1 MWIDLLKDEG
11 AQMKSYYYGMFAK
24 NRSGRPQRNLYIP
37 HEWPLQNTLPDMVHK
52 PFLPKS
58 TLNVY
63 TIRLHVHQLLLQV
76 VEIMLG
82 LTNIHL
88 SNRGV
93 VWKVNMAHDVLFN
106 EVCVLHKYR
115 ITVV

>member
-52 PFLPKS
+52 LFSQK
-58 TLNVY
+58 Y
-63 TIRLHVHQLLLQV
+63 I
-76 VEIMLG
+76 EC
-82 LTNIHL
+82 IHNTFARA
-88 SNRGV
+88 S
-93 VWKVNMAHDVLFN
+93 
-106 EVCVLHKYR
+106 
-115 ITVV
+115 ITVTGGGN